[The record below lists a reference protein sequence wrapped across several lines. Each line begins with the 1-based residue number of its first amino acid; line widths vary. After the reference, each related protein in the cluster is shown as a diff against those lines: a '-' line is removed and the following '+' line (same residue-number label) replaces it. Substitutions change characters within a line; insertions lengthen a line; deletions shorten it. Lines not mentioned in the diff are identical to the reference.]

1 MITLKNFFI
10 TFSVFMAIDLIWL
23 GFVAKKM
30 YAKYL
35 GYIMTDQINW
45 IAAFVFYIIYVLG
58 IMFFAMHGSQNWQTV
73 AFKGAIFGF
82 VAYATYDLTNLATLK
97 DWPLAI
103 TIIDLVWGTLLTAST
118 AFVSYLIISRL

>member
-1 MITLKNFFI
+1 
-10 TFSVFMAIDLIWL
+10 
-23 GFVAKKM
+23 
-30 YAKYL
+30 
-35 GYIMTDQINW
+35 
-45 IAAFVFYIIYVLG
+45 
-58 IMFFAMHGSQNWQTV
+58 MFFAMHGSQNWQTV